1 MTTSSQPDLS
11 HIDAYDY
18 PLPESLI
25 AKYPLAERDAS
36 RMLVIDRQKKTLHD
50 HTFRELPQFLNNGD
64 LLIRNNAKVMPA
76 RLIGHREGFEG
87 SVELFLLNP
96 KNTERSVWDVL
107 MRPARKLKAGTNVL
121 FPGTPLTATIVE
133 QLELGHG
140 VVSLHWP
147 SEQALD
153 DVLAIAGQLPLP
165 PYLNRQN
172 EAADEERYQTVYAKV
187 TGAQAAPTAGLHFTP
202 QTFDALREKG
212 IQTDEVTLW
221 VSSGTFRPVVSEHI
235 NAHTMDAERY
245 EMSADTAQRITETR
259 RQGHR
264 VMAVGTTSCKTLESV
279 AHKHHGQLQPD
290 ADHSQLFITPGFHFQ
305 ATDMLLTNFHLPK
318 STLLMLVSA
327 FIGDHELTM
336 AAYHHATSEQYR
348 FYSYGD
354 CMLIL

>member
-1 MTTSSQPDLS
+1 MTTSSQVDLS

-36 RMLVIDRQKKTLHD
+36 RMLVINRQQKTLSD
-50 HTFRELPQFLNNGD
+50 HAFRDLPQFLNAGD
-64 LLIRNNAKVMPA
+64 LLVRNNAKVMPA

-96 KNTERSVWDVL
+96 KNTDRTVWDVL
-107 MRPARKLKAGTNVL
+107 MRPARKLKPGITVL
-121 FPGTPLTATIVE
+121 FPGTPLTATIIE

-147 SEQALD
+147 KKTALD
-153 DVLAIAGQLPLP
+153 DVLMQAGQLPLP
-165 PYLNRQN
+165 PYLNRQH
-172 EAADEERYQTVYAKV
+172 EASDEERYQTVYAKV

-202 QTFDALREKG
+202 QTFEALQQKG
-212 IQTDEVTLW
+212 VETDEVTLW
-221 VSSGTFRPVVSEHI
+221 VSSGTFRPVMSDQI

-245 EMSADTAQRITETR
+245 ELSAQTAQHITRTR
-259 RQGHR
+259 SQGYR
-264 VMAVGTTSCKTLESV
+264 VMAVGTTSCKTIETV
-279 AHKHHGQLQPD
+279 VHKYNGRCEAD
-290 ADHSQLFITPGFHFQ
+290 ADHSQLFITPGFIFQ

-318 STLLMLVSA
+318 STLLMLISA
-327 FIGDHELTM
+327 FIGDHDLTM
-336 AAYHHATSEQYR
+336 AAYHHAIQEQYR

-354 CMLIL
+354 CMLII